1 MGMVPKHIL
10 CTNDANLAVRNS
22 VEFSATCQ
30 LTPPAGGMNPA
41 KSGTHFEDNRAAP
54 SFTCV
59 NHVQ

>member
-1 MGMVPKHIL
+1 MRIVPKYNI
-10 CTNDANLAVRNS
+10 CTNHANLAVRNS

-41 KSGTHFEDNRAAP
+41 KSGTHFEDNDAAP

-59 NHVQ
+59 IHV